1 MQSLREKKLK
11 ESLHPHDEV
20 DKVTEEFRGT
30 FATHLRTPFKWAN

>member
-1 MQSLREKKLK
+1 MQFPREKKLK
-11 ESLHPHDEV
+11 ELLLPHDED

>member
-11 ESLHPHDEV
+11 ESLHPLDEV